1 MIVLPQH
8 SPMVLT
14 PIGLRL
20 ALAKLMIR
28 AAAAAAAA
36 AGPTATCLVVHWTD
50 FPLGYYM
57 DSAIGVSRHDN
68 VCVFGAWVSSQYVRH

>member
-8 SPMVLT
+8 SPIVLT

-28 AAAAAAAA
+28 AAAA
-36 AGPTATCLVVHWTD
+36 LLLD
-50 FPLGYYM
+50 QRQR
-57 DSAIGVSRHDN
+57 VS
-68 VCVFGAWVSSQYVRH
+68 